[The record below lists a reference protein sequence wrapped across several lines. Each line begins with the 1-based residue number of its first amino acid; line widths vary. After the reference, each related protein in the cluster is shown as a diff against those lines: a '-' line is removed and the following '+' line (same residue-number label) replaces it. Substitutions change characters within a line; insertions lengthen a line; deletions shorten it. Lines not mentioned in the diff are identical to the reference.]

1 MQKKF
6 FIALMFVAIATMVKA
21 QVSTISELIKNR
33 NDLQEKTPREKLYLH
48 LDKHNYLAT
57 DTIWYKA
64 YLTKALNNNYSPLSG
79 VIYLE
84 LFDGKN
90 ELVKRFTAP
99 AKYGFAWGQIALD
112 PQTMLSGK
120 YVLRAYTNWMRNFG
134 DSLFYKTEIHVQNV
148 QSPAEPEKVSSK
160 IPGDIDFQFLPEGGT
175 WLAGLK
181 QKLAYKVID
190 ASGKG
195 IDFHA
200 QILNQKNE
208 TVGVLSPVYKGM
220 GFIDFTPNVA
230 EIYTAVL
237 SDGRKYPLPKIR
249 PSGTILQ
256 VKNVA
261 QSDSLEIT
269 INGSPDLLSA
279 DHNYFLVGASRGLI
293 CFGVKLRF
301 KGVAR
306 TMKVAKNAFPTGIC
320 RISLLN
326 AQFSPLNERAT
337 FVNHNDQLR
346 ISLAPDKSKYATRD
360 KVDVKVVVTDPSG
373 KPVRA
378 NFSLAVTD
386 DKQVL
391 KDSLLNENILTYQFL
406 SADLSGN
413 IETPNYYFSGQHK
426 EEALEALL
434 LTQGWVSYAVPQR
447 LKFSA
452 EADYMVSGK
461 VTNMFN
467 KPMVNTSVTLFGSA
481 RKPIIIDTLT
491 NNSGTFVFNHLPAYD
506 TDSISYMIRA
516 VNKNKK
522 NFGVGLTVNSF
533 SGPQPPNRFLKELPG
548 RLDTVMNAIITAQRE
563 NYKHTGGIQLREIAI
578 SSKKAVSGSRNLNG
592 PGEADQVL
600 AALELSR
607 EPKLTLEQFMM
618 KNVKGFRAGYPKAV
632 APAGLSGTAGQG
644 IRITPNKAVD
654 FVVANKKVRLIID
667 GIDADMNYNEER
679 GGGNLTHYD
688 YLKDIMSYFTA
699 DDVKGI
705 EIMKTSRYNMAYMN
719 AFAPEMLFSSSP
731 VNDTDLAFI
740 AITTKSGEGPFFKKP
755 PGVFVYRPL
764 AANPP
769 KQFYSPRYLVK
780 RQIVTPTD
788 FRSTIYWSPS
798 VTTNEKGEA
807 NVSFFSSDQ
816 KGTYTI
822 WMEGTNMSDQFGVK
836 VQKVLIE

>member
-6 FIALMFVAIATMVKA
+6 FIALMFVAMATMVKA

-79 VIYLE
+79 VIYFE

-90 ELVKRFTAP
+90 DLVKRFTAP

-120 YVLRAYTNWMRNFG
+120 YVLQAYTNWMRNFG

-148 QSPAEPEKVSSK
+148 QSQVEPEKALSGNQGA
-160 IPGDIDFQFLPEGGT
+160 PDFQFLPEGGN
-175 WLAGLK
+175 WVAGMK

-195 IDFHA
+195 MDFRA
-200 QILNQKNE
+200 KILNQKNE
-208 TVGVLSPVYKGM
+208 TVAELKPVYKGM
-220 GFIDFTPNVA
+220 GFVDFTPNPA
-230 EIYTAVL
+230 EVYTAVL
-237 SDGRKYPLPKIR
+237 SDGRKYALPKLSA
-249 PSGTILQ
+249 SGTILQ
-256 VKNVA
+256 VRNTA

-269 INGSPDLLSA
+269 INGSKDVLSA
-279 DHNYFLVGASRGLI
+279 DHNYFLMGTSRGLT

-306 TMKVAKNAFPTGIC
+306 TLKIAKNAFPTGVC

-337 FVNHNDQLR
+337 FINHNDQLR
-346 ISLAPDKSKYATRD
+346 IGVLPDKRKYTTRGQI
-360 KVDVKVVVTDPSG
+360 DVKVKVSDPFG
-373 KPVRA
+373 KPVRG

-386 DKQVL
+386 DSQAL
-391 KDSLLNENILTYQFL
+391 KDSLLDENIVNYQFL
-406 SADLSGN
+406 TADLKGN
-413 IETPNYYFSGQHK
+413 VETPNYYFSGQPK
-426 EEALEALL
+426 EDALEALL
-434 LTQGWVSYAVPQR
+434 LTQGWVSYGVPQN

-452 EADYMVSGK
+452 ETDYMVSGK
-461 VTNMFN
+461 VTNAFN
-467 KPMVNTSVTLFGSA
+467 KPLVKTGVTLFGSA
-481 RKPIIIDTLT
+481 RKPLIIDTLT
-491 NNSGTFVFNHLPAYD
+491 DNSGRFEFNHLPAYD

-522 NFGVGLTVNSF
+522 TFGVGLTVNAF
-533 SGPQPPNRFLKELPG
+533 RAPQPPIRFLKELSY
-548 RLDTVMNAIITAQRE
+548 RMDTTMNAITAIQKE
-563 NYKHTGGIQLREIAI
+563 NYKRTAGIQLREVDINT
-578 SSKKAVSGSRNLNG
+578 KKAVSGSRNLNG

-600 AALELSR
+600 TNLELSR
-607 EPKLTLEQFMM
+607 EPKLTLEQFLM
-618 KNVKGFRAGYPKAV
+618 KNVKGFRFGFPKAA

-644 IRITPNKAVD
+644 IKFDPNKNRD
-654 FVVANKKVRLIID
+654 YVVANKRVRLIID
-667 GIDADMNYNEER
+667 GIDADMNYNAER
-679 GGGNLTHYD
+679 GNGNLNHYD
-688 YLKDIMSYFTA
+688 YLRDILSYFTA
-699 DDVKGI
+699 DDVKGV
-705 EIMKTSRYNMAYMN
+705 EIMKTPRYNMAYMN
-719 AFAPEMLFSSSP
+719 VFTPEALFNSDP
-731 VNDTDLAFI
+731 VSDTDFAFI

-769 KQFYSPRYLVK
+769 KQFYSPRYPVK
-780 RQIVTPTD
+780 RQIVRPAD
-788 FRSTIYWSPS
+788 FRSTLYWNPS
-798 VTTNEKGEA
+798 ITTDEKGEA
-807 NVSFFSSDQ
+807 AISFFSSDQ

-822 WMEGTNMSDQFGVK
+822 WIEGTNMADQFGVK